1 MFILAPSSPHLFL
14 PTVLDV
20 APERGVAPRF
30 PAFSSNR
37 GRKQTA
43 RKCWV
48 WAYTFPP
55 QIFARNGLGVFSMQ
69 IELRPP
75 VCWRKQGASMR
86 LLLNWVLS
94 ALAVEIVAHIVPG
107 IYVNG
112 LVAALIAALVIGF
125 INATLGLLLKI
136 LTFPLT

>member
-1 MFILAPSSPHLFL
+1 
-14 PTVLDV
+14 
-20 APERGVAPRF
+20 
-30 PAFSSNR
+30 
-37 GRKQTA
+37 
-43 RKCWV
+43 
-48 WAYTFPP
+48 
-55 QIFARNGLGVFSMQ
+55 
-69 IELRPP
+69 
-75 VCWRKQGASMR
+75 MR

-136 LTFPLT
+136 LTFPLTLITLGLFWLVINALMLELASALLTPGFQVRGFLAAFLGAILLSLVNMLLKWLVRPSAGRD